1 MPALIEL
8 FWSFRSPYCYL
19 ALDRILELTRTYEV
33 EVNIR
38 PVYPLAIRSPE
49 FFTRVHPNY
58 RRYHL
63 LDSRRLAAFLAIPYR
78 RPIPDP
84 VIQDLETNRI
94 APEQPYIFR
103 LTRLGMAAVLARRG
117 LEFVDHVSRVLWDG
131 TVDGWNE
138 GSHLADAVAR
148 AGLDLHQLDERIA
161 SDPSRYDRL
170 IEVNQQAHEAAG
182 HWGVP
187 TIVFEGEP
195 YFGQDRLDVL
205 VWRMRQKGL
214 RERSASRT

>member
-148 AGLDLHQLDERIA
+148 AGLDLQQLDEKIA

-170 IEVNQQAHEAAG
+170 IEANQ
-182 HWGVP
+182 
-187 TIVFEGEP
+187 
-195 YFGQDRLDVL
+195 
-205 VWRMRQKGL
+205 
-214 RERSASRT
+214 